1 MTTKDQSM
9 KLSRNPAAVHPPV
22 ASYVHQIEIS
32 GPERML
38 VLSGQLGRGL
48 DGSVPE
54 DAIEQ
59 IDLALQNLLLNLEAA
74 HMQLSDLVKVTFYLV
89 GEMDPARRRA
99 VIAAR
104 LGEHLP
110 CMTLL
115 YVAALATPQYKVE
128 IDAWA
133 SSAS

>member
-1 MTTKDQSM
+1 M
-9 KLSRNPAAVHPPV
+9 KISRNPVDVHPPV
-22 ASYVHQIEIS
+22 AAYVHQIEIS
-32 GPERML
+32 APERVL

-54 DAIEQ
+54 DPIQQ
-59 IDLALQNLLLNLEAA
+59 IDLALLNLVRNLEAA
-74 HMQLSDLVKVTFYLV
+74 HMQVSDLVKITFYLV
-89 GEMDPARRRA
+89 GEIDPASRRT

-115 YVAALATPQYKVE
+115 YVAGLASPQYKVE

-133 SSAS
+133 SSAL